1 MAVTIY
7 DVAKLAGVGLGTV
20 SRVLNNSQ
28 SVRDSTRQRVKDA
41 IRQLD
46 FTPDPIARSMILGK
60 TGATAVAVSFL
71 THPFTMEVLRGV
83 EAAARRHEFELLVY
97 NLETERQRED
107 CLTRLPMNRKV
118 DGLLLVSIVPDEK
131 YVQCFRKA
139 NLPTVLVDGYN
150 ASLTSVVVNNKDA
163 GYRAAKHLLELGH
176 TRIGFINGK
185 SRGHFRAS
193 QHYDRHAGVEQA
205 LNESGIVP
213 EEGLM
218 EIAGWDRESGGGAAA
233 RLLELKNPPTA
244 ILAASDV
251 QAIGALEKV
260 RGLQMNVPDDL
271 SIMGFDGV
279 KISEWLELTTVQQ
292 PMYRLGDLGLNKLLE
307 LIENPAKEPELICL
321 ETTLSLRHTTGRP
334 PLKLKYTAQES
345 KTLFN

>member
-28 SVRDSTRQRVKDA
+28 NVKSSTRQRVKEA

-60 TGATAVAVSFL
+60 TGAIAVAVSFL

-83 EAAARRHEFELLVY
+83 EAAARQHDFELLVY
-97 NLETERQRED
+97 NLETDQQRED
-107 CLTRLPMNRKV
+107 CLTTLPMSRKV

-131 YVQCFRKA
+131 HVERVKKA
-139 NLPTVLVDGYN
+139 ELPTVLVDGYN
-150 ASLTSVVVNNKDA
+150 ARLISVVVDNFDG
-163 GYRAAKHLLELGH
+163 GYRGAKYLLDLGH

-185 SRGHFRAS
+185 SPGQFRSS
-193 QHYDRHAGVEQA
+193 QCLARLGGVQQA
-205 LNESGIVP
+205 LDEASIGP
-213 EEGLM
+213 EERPM
-218 EIAGWDRESGGGAAA
+218 ELAGWERESGGAAAA
-233 RLLELKNPPTA
+233 RLLGLKNPPTA

-260 RGLQMNVPDDL
+260 RTLRMNVPNDL
-271 SIMGFDGV
+271 SVMGFDGV
-279 KISEWLELTTVQQ
+279 KIAEWLELTTVQQ

-321 ETTLSLRHTTGRP
+321 ETALSLRHTTARP
-334 PLKLKYTAQES
+334 RPALNFAGQES
-345 KTLFN
+345 RPYSN

>member
-28 SVRDSTRQRVKDA
+28 SVRNSTRQRVKDA

-60 TGATAVAVSFL
+60 TSAIAVAVSFL
-71 THPFTMEVLRGV
+71 AHPFTTEVLRGI
-83 EAAARRHEFELLVY
+83 EAAARQREFELLVY
-97 NLETERQRED
+97 NLETPGQRED
-107 CLTRLPMNRKV
+107 CLTRLPMSRKV

-131 YVQCFRKA
+131 YVLSFRKA
-139 NLPTVLVDGYN
+139 NLPTVLVDGYH
-150 ASLTSVVVNNKDA
+150 AGLTSVVVNNKDG

-185 SRGHFRAS
+185 SPGSFRAS
-193 QHYDRHAGVEQA
+193 QYFDRLSGVEQA
-205 LNESGIVP
+205 LHESGIVSQ
-213 EEGLM
+213 ENLM
-218 EIAGWDRESGGGAAA
+218 EIASWDRESGGAAAA

-251 QAIGALEKV
+251 QAIGVLEKA
-260 RGLQMNVPDDL
+260 RALKMNVPNDL

-292 PMYRLGDLGLNKLLE
+292 PMYHLGDLGLNRLLE
-307 LIENPAKEPELICL
+307 LIENPAKEAELICL
-321 ETTLSLRHTTGRP
+321 DTTLSLRHTTARP
-334 PLKLKYTAQES
+334 HL
-345 KTLFN
+345 N